1 MYKLLCFEFKMVS
14 VEYFMN
20 QLDDWEVNIL
30 IDNIPYA
37 DRNQW
42 EMCRQQI
49 YITAQVNSKKKL
61 KAKDI
66 MEFAWEKPVNVK
78 AHETPTN
85 EEITKARNMALSFEE
100 KIKSDKVKEVEVVG
114 FFNNNNNIE
123 IK

>member
-1 MYKLLCFEFKMVS
+1 MVT
-14 VEYFMN
+14 VDYFMN
-20 QLDDWEVNIL
+20 QLDDWEINIL

-66 MEFAWEKPVNVK
+66 MEFAWEKPVKVK
-78 AHETPTN
+78 HEAPSN
-85 EEITKARNMALSFEE
+85 EEISKARNMAKSFEN
-100 KIKSDKVKEVEVVG
+100 IVANNKVKEVEVVG
-114 FFNNNNNIE
+114 FFKNNTNNNIE
-123 IK
+123 LK

>member
-1 MYKLLCFEFKMVS
+1 
-14 VEYFMN
+14 MN
-20 QLDDWEVNIL
+20 QLEDWEVNTL
-30 IDNIPYA
+30 IDLIPYA

-66 MEFAWEKPVNVK
+66 MEFAWEQPAKVK

-85 EEITKARNMALSFEE
+85 EEISKARNMAKSFEE
-100 KIKSDKVKEVEVVG
+100 KIKNDKVKEVEVVG
-114 FFNNNNNIE
+114 FFNSNNNIE
-123 IK
+123 LK

>member
-1 MYKLLCFEFKMVS
+1 
-14 VEYFMN
+14 MN
-20 QLDDWEVNIL
+20 QLEDWEVNTL
-30 IDNIPYA
+30 IDLIPYA

-66 MEFAWEKPVNVK
+66 MEFAWEQPVKVK

-85 EEITKARNMALSFEE
+85 EEISNARDMALSFE
-100 KIKSDKVKEVEVVG
+100 KMIASDKVKEIETVG
-114 FFNNNNNIE
+114 FFNSNNNIE

>member
-1 MYKLLCFEFKMVS
+1 
-14 VEYFMN
+14 MN
-20 QLDDWEVNIL
+20 QLEDWEVNTL
-30 IDNIPYA
+30 INLIPYA

-78 AHETPTN
+78 HETPTN
-85 EEITKARNMALSFEE
+85 EEISKARNMAKSFEE
-100 KIKSDKVKEVEVVG
+100 MIINDKVKEVEVVG
-114 FFNNNNNIE
+114 FFNNKNNIE
-123 IK
+123 LK

>member
-1 MYKLLCFEFKMVS
+1 
-14 VEYFMN
+14 MN
-20 QLDDWEVNIL
+20 QLEDWEVNTL
-30 IDNIPYA
+30 IDLIPYA

-78 AHETPTN
+78 HETPTN
-85 EEITKARNMALSFEE
+85 EEISKARNMAKSFEE
-100 KIKSDKVKEVEVVG
+100 MIINDKVKEVEVVG
-114 FFNNNNNIE
+114 FFNNKNNIE
-123 IK
+123 LK